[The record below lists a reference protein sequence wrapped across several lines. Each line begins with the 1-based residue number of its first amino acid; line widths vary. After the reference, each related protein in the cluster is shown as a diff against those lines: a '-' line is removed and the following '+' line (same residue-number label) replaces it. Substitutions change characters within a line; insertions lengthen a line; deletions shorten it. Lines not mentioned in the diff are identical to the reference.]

1 MKIHRVNC
9 KNAEHLMASYGYR
22 ILKAEW
28 AQRLNSSFTAVLMV
42 HGIDDGP
49 GVIERLT
56 HTISSGMGVNIK
68 SFSIEGNQGT
78 FDGKISLLVNH
89 KDQLNKIIQSLA
101 KLQGVTSVSRLDEH

>member
-1 MKIHRVNC
+1 
-9 KNAEHLMASYGYR
+9 
-22 ILKAEW
+22 
-28 AQRLNSSFTAVLMV
+28 
-42 HGIDDGP
+42 
-49 GVIERLT
+49 
-56 HTISSGMGVNIK
+56 MGVNIK

>member
-1 MKIHRVNC
+1 
-9 KNAEHLMASYGYR
+9 MASYGYR

-56 HTISSGMGVNIK
+56 YTISSGMGVNIK